1 MDTEDLDTTPAPSR
15 FALLD
20 YPDDEGPPTIVG
32 WGLALPDGT
41 TVGFS
46 KRGGHT
52 LFTMCASPDSLAR
65 LHNADPEWIDKE
77 PPLPPLPRSP
87 P

>member
-1 MDTEDLDTTPAPSR
+1 MDIEHLDTPPAPSR

-20 YPDDEGPPTIVG
+20 YPDDEGRPTIVG

-41 TVGFS
+41 AVGFS
-46 KRGGHT
+46 NRGGHT
-52 LFTMCASPDSLAR
+52 LFTMCASPAGVAR

-77 PPLPPLPRSP
+77 PSLPPLSHRP